1 MKDEGGVVDDDQ
13 DTLPQAEYEA
23 QGSSHVY
30 CSPGTY
36 AEPPFHGKP
45 DWIPML
51 EARDDDTYL
60 RIRHLSECALDLGT
74 GRRAHL

>member
-1 MKDEGGVVDDDQ
+1 MAVVEDDQ

-23 QGSSHVY
+23 HARKLTRLHVY

-36 AEPPFHGKP
+36 AEPPFRGKP

-51 EARDDDTYL
+51 EARDDDP
-60 RIRHLSECALDLGT
+60 ICASDT
-74 GRRAHL
+74 